1 MNKSTKFE
9 TYQHAQM
16 KINIRFFSLIVCL
29 LCLFS
34 ANAQKKKQIDI
45 KRIEPAFWWTGLQQ
59 KEIQLLVY
67 GTELSGANVEIDY
80 PGVTISRIEQV
91 ENPNYQFIYLKLDDN
106 VNPGMVNIN
115 FKEGKLKKTIPF
127 ELKRRSKTTY
137 KGFNASDAIY
147 LITLD
152 RFANGNTANDSVKGL
167 YQGVNRSKPFSRH
180 GGDIQGII
188 NQLDYIQNLGM
199 TALWINPLTENNQ
212 PEFSYHGYAITDFY
226 KVDARFGSNE
236 DFKKLTD
243 LCHQRNMKM
252 IIDLVFNHCGNE
264 HWFIKDLPEKNW
276 IHQFDTFNQSNYR
289 LATTADPHASQFDK
303 EKMEKGWFDRHM
315 PDLNQENPRLATYL
329 IQNTIWWIEYLG
341 LDGIR
346 VDTHPYPE
354 KNFMSRWT
362 KTIMDQYPDFNIV
375 GEVWEEHVLLTSYYQ
390 TNATNTDGYQGYLP
404 SITDFPLCFAI
415 NTGLMQNDGWAEGMA
430 KIYYAL
436 AQDFAYTQPNNN
448 VIFLDNHDITRF
460 ATNMKGDIA
469 KQKMGFALL
478 ATLRGIPQV
487 YYGMELGMPGS
498 GDNHGTL
505 RADFPGG
512 WKEDKRNAFTSTG
525 RTQEENELVNY
536 LSKVFTWRKNTK
548 AIHEGRL
555 MHFVPENGAYVYFRY
570 TDAESI
576 MVVTNNTTQEK
587 TLALDRF
594 KERISGYQ
602 LGKEVVS
609 EKTFN
614 LNQSITI
621 PANTTYIIE
630 LKK

>member
-1 MNKSTKFE
+1 ML
-9 TYQHAQM
+9 
-16 KINIRFFSLIVCL
+16 SLL
-29 LCLFS
+29 S

-67 GTELSGANVEIDY
+67 GTEISGANVEINY
-80 PGVTISRIEQV
+80 PGVVISKIEQV
-91 ENPNYQFIYLKLDDN
+91 ENPNYQFIYLKLDEN
-106 VNPGMVNIN
+106 VKPGVVTIN

-127 ELKRRSKTTY
+127 ELKSRSKTTY

-147 LITLD
+147 LITPD
-152 RFANGNTANDSVKGL
+152 RFANGNTANDSIKSL
-167 YQGVNRSKPFSRH
+167 YQGVNRNKPFSRH

-199 TALWINPLTENNQ
+199 TTLWINPLTENNQ

-276 IHQFDTFNQSNYR
+276 IHQFDTFTQSNYR

-469 KQKMGFALL
+469 KQKIGFALL

-487 YYGMELGMPGS
+487 YYGMEIGMLGS

-512 WKEDKRNAFTSTG
+512 WKEDKRNAFAQTG

-536 LSKVFTWRKNTK
+536 LSKVFTWRKNAN
-548 AIHEGRL
+548 AIHNGKL
-555 MHFVPENGAYVYFRY
+555 MHFVPENGTYVYFRY
-570 TDAESI
+570 TDTESV

-594 KERISGYQ
+594 KERVSGYQ

>member
-1 MNKSTKFE
+1 
-9 TYQHAQM
+9 M

-29 LCLFS
+29 LSLLS

-67 GTELSGANVEIDY
+67 GTEISGANVEINY
-80 PGVTISRIEQV
+80 PGVVISKIEQV
-91 ENPNYQFIYLKLDDN
+91 ENPNYQFIYLILDEN
-106 VNPGMVNIN
+106 VKPGVVTIN

-127 ELKRRSKTTY
+127 ELKSRSKTTY

-147 LITLD
+147 LITPD
-152 RFANGNTANDSVKGL
+152 RFANGNTANDSIKSL
-167 YQGVNRSKPFSRH
+167 YQGVNRNKPFSRH

-276 IHQFDTFNQSNYR
+276 IHQFDTFTQSNYR

-469 KQKMGFALL
+469 KQKIGFALL

-487 YYGMELGMPGS
+487 YYGMEIGMLGS

-512 WKEDKRNAFTSTG
+512 WKEDKRNAFAQTG

-536 LSKVFTWRKNTK
+536 LSKVFTWRKNAN
-548 AIHEGRL
+548 AIHNGKL
-555 MHFVPENGAYVYFRY
+555 MHFVPENGTYVYFRY
-570 TDAESI
+570 TDTESV

-594 KERISGYQ
+594 KERVSGYQ

>member
-1 MNKSTKFE
+1 ML
-9 TYQHAQM
+9 
-16 KINIRFFSLIVCL
+16 SLL
-29 LCLFS
+29 S

-67 GTELSGANVEIDY
+67 GTEISGANVEVNY
-80 PGVTISRIEQV
+80 PGGSISKIEQV
-91 ENPNYQFIYLKLDDN
+91 ENPNYQFIYLKLDEN
-106 VNPGMVNIN
+106 VKPGVVTIN

-127 ELKRRSKTTY
+127 ELKSRSKTTY

-147 LITLD
+147 LITPD
-152 RFANGNTANDSVKGL
+152 RFANGNTANDSIKSL
-167 YQGVNRSKPFSRH
+167 YQGVNRNKPFSRH

-199 TALWINPLTENNQ
+199 TTLWINPLTENNQ

-276 IHQFDTFNQSNYR
+276 IHQFDTFTQSNYR

-469 KQKMGFALL
+469 KQKIGFALL

-487 YYGMELGMPGS
+487 YYGMEIGMLGS

-512 WKEDKRNAFTSTG
+512 WKEDKRNAFAQTG

-536 LSKVFTWRKNTK
+536 LSKVFTWRKNAN
-548 AIHEGRL
+548 AIHNGKL
-555 MHFVPENGAYVYFRY
+555 MHFVPENGTYVYFRY
-570 TDAESI
+570 TDTESV

-594 KERISGYQ
+594 KERVSGYQ

>member
-1 MNKSTKFE
+1 
-9 TYQHAQM
+9 M

-29 LCLFS
+29 LSLLS

-67 GTELSGANVEIDY
+67 GTEISGANVEINY
-80 PGVTISRIEQV
+80 PGVVISKIEQV
-91 ENPNYQFIYLKLDDN
+91 ENPNYQFIYLKLDEN
-106 VNPGMVNIN
+106 VKPGVVTIN

-127 ELKRRSKTTY
+127 ELKSRSKTTY

-147 LITLD
+147 LITPD
-152 RFANGNTANDSVKGL
+152 RFANGNTANDSIKSL
-167 YQGVNRSKPFSRH
+167 YQGVNRNKPFSRH

-276 IHQFDTFNQSNYR
+276 IHQFDTFTQSNYR

-390 TNATNTDGYQGYLP
+390 TNAT
-404 SITDFPLCFAI
+404 
-415 NTGLMQNDGWAEGMA
+415 
-430 KIYYAL
+430 
-436 AQDFAYTQPNNN
+436 
-448 VIFLDNHDITRF
+448 
-460 ATNMKGDIA
+460 
-469 KQKMGFALL
+469 
-478 ATLRGIPQV
+478 
-487 YYGMELGMPGS
+487 
-498 GDNHGTL
+498 
-505 RADFPGG
+505 
-512 WKEDKRNAFTSTG
+512 
-525 RTQEENELVNY
+525 
-536 LSKVFTWRKNTK
+536 
-548 AIHEGRL
+548 
-555 MHFVPENGAYVYFRY
+555 
-570 TDAESI
+570 
-576 MVVTNNTTQEK
+576 
-587 TLALDRF
+587 
-594 KERISGYQ
+594 
-602 LGKEVVS
+602 
-609 EKTFN
+609 
-614 LNQSITI
+614 
-621 PANTTYIIE
+621 
-630 LKK
+630 

>member
-1 MNKSTKFE
+1 ML
-9 TYQHAQM
+9 
-16 KINIRFFSLIVCL
+16 SLL
-29 LCLFS
+29 S

-67 GTELSGANVEIDY
+67 GTEISGANVEINY
-80 PGVTISRIEQV
+80 PGVVISKIEQV
-91 ENPNYQFIYLKLDDN
+91 ENPNYQFIYLKLDEN
-106 VNPGMVNIN
+106 VKPGVVTIN

-127 ELKRRSKTTY
+127 ELKSRSKTTY

-147 LITLD
+147 LITPD
-152 RFANGNTANDSVKGL
+152 RFANGNTANDSIKSL
-167 YQGVNRSKPFSRH
+167 YQGVNRNKPFSRH

-276 IHQFDTFNQSNYR
+276 IHQFDTFTQSNYR

-469 KQKMGFALL
+469 KQKIGFALL

-487 YYGMELGMPGS
+487 YYGMEIGMLGS

-512 WKEDKRNAFTSTG
+512 WKEDKRNAFAQTG

-536 LSKVFTWRKNTK
+536 LSKVFTWRKNAN
-548 AIHEGRL
+548 AIHNGKL
-555 MHFVPENGAYVYFRY
+555 MHFVPENATYVYFRY
-570 TDAESI
+570 TDTESV

-594 KERISGYQ
+594 KERVSGYQ

>member
-1 MNKSTKFE
+1 ML
-9 TYQHAQM
+9 
-16 KINIRFFSLIVCL
+16 SLL
-29 LCLFS
+29 S

-67 GTELSGANVEIDY
+67 GTEISGANVEINY
-80 PGVTISRIEQV
+80 PGVVISKIEQV
-91 ENPNYQFIYLKLDDN
+91 ENPNYQFIYLKLDEN
-106 VNPGMVNIN
+106 VKPGVVTIN

-127 ELKRRSKTTY
+127 ELKSRSKTTY

-147 LITLD
+147 LITPD
-152 RFANGNTANDSVKGL
+152 RFANGNTANDSIKSL
-167 YQGVNRSKPFSRH
+167 YQGVNRNKPFSRH

-276 IHQFDTFNQSNYR
+276 IHQFDTFTQSNYR

-487 YYGMELGMPGS
+487 YYGMEIGMLGS

-512 WKEDKRNAFTSTG
+512 WKEDKRNAFAQTG

-536 LSKVFTWRKNTK
+536 LSKVFTWRKNAN
-548 AIHEGRL
+548 AIHNGKL
-555 MHFVPENGAYVYFRY
+555 MHFVPENGTYVYFRY
-570 TDAESI
+570 TDTESV

-594 KERISGYQ
+594 KERVSGYQ

>member
-1 MNKSTKFE
+1 LL
-9 TYQHAQM
+9 
-16 KINIRFFSLIVCL
+16 SLL
-29 LCLFS
+29 S

-67 GTELSGANVEIDY
+67 GTEISGANVEINY
-80 PGVTISRIEQV
+80 PGVVISKIEQV
-91 ENPNYQFIYLKLDDN
+91 ENPNYQFIYLKLDEN
-106 VNPGMVNIN
+106 VKPGVVTIN

-127 ELKRRSKTTY
+127 ELKSRSKTTY

-147 LITLD
+147 LITPD
-152 RFANGNTANDSVKGL
+152 RFANGNTANDSIKSL
-167 YQGVNRSKPFSRH
+167 YQGVNRNKPFSRH

-276 IHQFDTFNQSNYR
+276 IHQFDTFTQSNYR

-469 KQKMGFALL
+469 KQKIGFALL

-487 YYGMELGMPGS
+487 YYGMEIGMLGS

-512 WKEDKRNAFTSTG
+512 WKEDKRNAFAQTG

-536 LSKVFTWRKNTK
+536 LSKVFTWRKNAN
-548 AIHEGRL
+548 AIHNGKL
-555 MHFVPENGAYVYFRY
+555 MHFVPENGTYVYFRY
-570 TDAESI
+570 TDTESV

-594 KERISGYQ
+594 KERVSGYQ

>member
-1 MNKSTKFE
+1 
-9 TYQHAQM
+9 M

-29 LCLFS
+29 LSLLS

-67 GTELSGANVEIDY
+67 GTEISGANVEINY
-80 PGVTISRIEQV
+80 PGVVISKIEQV
-91 ENPNYQFIYLKLDDN
+91 ENPNYQFIYLKLDEN
-106 VNPGMVNIN
+106 VKPGVVTIN

-127 ELKRRSKTTY
+127 ELKSRSKTTY

-147 LITLD
+147 LITPD
-152 RFANGNTANDSVKGL
+152 RFANGNTANDSIKSL
-167 YQGVNRSKPFSRH
+167 YQGVNRNKPFSRH

-199 TALWINPLTENNQ
+199 TTLWINPLTENNQ

-276 IHQFDTFNQSNYR
+276 IHQFDTFTQSNYR

-469 KQKMGFALL
+469 KQKIGFALL

-487 YYGMELGMPGS
+487 YYGMEIGMLGS

-512 WKEDKRNAFTSTG
+512 WKEDKRNAFAQTG

-536 LSKVFTWRKNTK
+536 LSKVFTWRKNAN
-548 AIHEGRL
+548 AIHNGKL
-555 MHFVPENGAYVYFRY
+555 MHFVPENGTYVYFRY
-570 TDAESI
+570 TDTESV

-594 KERISGYQ
+594 KERVSGYQ

>member
-1 MNKSTKFE
+1 ML
-9 TYQHAQM
+9 
-16 KINIRFFSLIVCL
+16 SLL
-29 LCLFS
+29 S

-67 GTELSGANVEIDY
+67 GTEISGANVEINY
-80 PGVTISRIEQV
+80 PGVVISKIEQV
-91 ENPNYQFIYLKLDDN
+91 ENPNYQFIYLKLDEN
-106 VNPGMVNIN
+106 VKPGVVTIN

-127 ELKRRSKTTY
+127 ELKSRSKTTY

-147 LITLD
+147 LITPD
-152 RFANGNTANDSVKGL
+152 RFANGNTANDSIKSL
-167 YQGVNRSKPFSRH
+167 YQGVNRNKPFSRH

-276 IHQFDTFNQSNYR
+276 IHQFDTFTQSNYR

-469 KQKMGFALL
+469 KQKIGFALL

-487 YYGMELGMPGS
+487 YYGMEIGMLGS

-512 WKEDKRNAFTSTG
+512 WKEDKRNAFAQTG

-536 LSKVFTWRKNTK
+536 LSKVFTWRKNAN
-548 AIHEGRL
+548 AIHNGKL
-555 MHFVPENGAYVYFRY
+555 MHFVPENGTYVYFRY
-570 TDAESI
+570 TDTESV

-594 KERISGYQ
+594 KERVSGYQ

>member
-1 MNKSTKFE
+1 
-9 TYQHAQM
+9 M

-29 LCLFS
+29 LSLLS

-67 GTELSGANVEIDY
+67 GTEISGANVEINY
-80 PGVTISRIEQV
+80 PGVVISKIEQV
-91 ENPNYQFIYLKLDDN
+91 ENPNYQFIYLKLDEN
-106 VNPGMVNIN
+106 VKPGVVTIN

-127 ELKRRSKTTY
+127 ELKSRSKTTY

-147 LITLD
+147 LITPD
-152 RFANGNTANDSVKGL
+152 RFANGNTANDSIKSL
-167 YQGVNRSKPFSRH
+167 YQGVNRNKPFSRH

-276 IHQFDTFNQSNYR
+276 IHQFDTFTQSNYR

-469 KQKMGFALL
+469 KQKIGFALL

-487 YYGMELGMPGS
+487 YYGMEIGMLGS

-512 WKEDKRNAFTSTG
+512 WKEDKRNAFAQTG

-536 LSKVFTWRKNTK
+536 LSKVFTWRKNAN
-548 AIHEGRL
+548 AIHNGKL
-555 MHFVPENGAYVYFRY
+555 MHFVPENGTYVYFRY
-570 TDAESI
+570 TDTESV

-594 KERISGYQ
+594 KERVSGYQ

>member
-1 MNKSTKFE
+1 
-9 TYQHAQM
+9 M

-29 LCLFS
+29 LSLLS

-67 GTELSGANVEIDY
+67 GTEISGANVEINY
-80 PGVTISRIEQV
+80 PGVVISKIEQV
-91 ENPNYQFIYLKLDDN
+91 ENPNYQFIYLKLDEN
-106 VNPGMVNIN
+106 VKPGVVTIN

-127 ELKRRSKTTY
+127 ELKSRSKTTY

-147 LITLD
+147 LITPD
-152 RFANGNTANDSVKGL
+152 RFANGNTANDSIKSL
-167 YQGVNRSKPFSRH
+167 YQGVNRNKPFSRH

-276 IHQFDTFNQSNYR
+276 IHQFDTFTQSNYR

-487 YYGMELGMPGS
+487 YYGMEIGMLGS

-512 WKEDKRNAFTSTG
+512 WKEDKRNAFAQTG

-536 LSKVFTWRKNTK
+536 LSKVFTWRKNAN
-548 AIHEGRL
+548 AIHNGKL
-555 MHFVPENGAYVYFRY
+555 MHFVPENGTYVYFRY
-570 TDAESI
+570 TDTESV

-594 KERISGYQ
+594 KERVSGYQ